1 MSDCAT
7 GFPLSFREVEEM
19 MLARGVTVS
28 HDTIRQRTGK
38 FGQTYANGVR
48 RRRPRPGDTWHPD
61 EVFITINR
69 KAHD

>member
-1 MSDCAT
+1 
-7 GFPLSFREVEEM
+7 M

-69 KAHD
+69 KTHD